1 MNGIYIFSAEERKG
15 GNYVK
20 NKIIFFEEEEKEKN
34 ISRRKLLFF
43 RGEGKGEYLEKAN
56 ILLAE
61 EKKNEG
67 EKGGKYFFAEEK
79 EKGGKFLEMKNI
91 FF

>member
-1 MNGIYIFSAEERKG
+1 M
-15 GNYVK
+15 
-20 NKIIFFEEEEKEKN
+20 
-34 ISRRKLLFF
+34 
-43 RGEGKGEYLEKAN
+43 EKAN

-91 FF
+91 FFGGKEAWRRKRRKISRRRKIVADRMDGTSKALKALKRSSRT